1 MPNMTR
7 KTPETMAAN
16 HLNDMLAL
24 IGRICLALLFVFSG
38 IAKLRAPEQIIA
50 YIASAGLPAPQ
61 IGLMVA
67 IVVEI
72 GCSALLL
79 VGLFTRPAAAVM
91 AAFSL
96 ASAAFFHAKL
106 GDQTQFIQFFKNVAI
121 AGGFLQIVA
130 YGAGRLSLDARRIGS
145 RA

>member
-1 MPNMTR
+1 MPNMPR
-7 KTPETMAAN
+7 KTPEAMTAT
-16 HLNDMLAL
+16 HLNDVLAL
-24 IGRICLALLFVFSG
+24 VGRIGLTLLFVFSG

-79 VGLFTRPAAAVM
+79 LGLFTRPAAAAM

-106 GDQTQFIQFFKNVAI
+106 GEQTQFIQFFKNVAI

-130 YGAGRLSLDARRIGS
+130 FGAGRLSLDARRSAS
-145 RA
+145 RG